1 MTISKRNTEGKR
13 LTIGYVPQQ
22 ISSFNAGFPSTVL
35 ELVQSGRYTKGK
47 WFKRLNEE
55 DHLEVEKALKM
66 VEMWELR
73 HRKIGDL
80 SGGQKQKICIARML
94 ASNPDLL
101 MLDEPTTAVDYDSR
115 KGFYEFMHHLV
126 KNHNRTVV
134 MVTHEQNEVQQFLDK
149 VIRLER
155 RKRRMEMF
163 DLEFMRRAFLAGGM
177 IAIMAPI
184 LGVYLVL
191 RRQALMADT
200 LSHISLSGVAI
211 GFFSAPIL
219 PQRA

>member
-1 MTISKRNTEGKR
+1 M
-13 LTIGYVPQQ
+13 
-22 ISSFNAGFPSTVL
+22 L

-55 DHLEVEKALKM
+55 DHIEVEKALKM

-155 RKRRMEMF
+155 GEK
-163 DLEFMRRAFLAGGM
+163 GGWKC
-177 IAIMAPI
+177 
-184 LGVYLVL
+184 LTWNSCDEL
-191 RRQALMADT
+191 
-200 LSHISLSGVAI
+200 
-211 GFFSAPIL
+211 F
-219 PQRA
+219 

>member
-1 MTISKRNTEGKR
+1 MLKPWEGTVTISKRNTEGKR

-115 KGFYEFMHHLV
+115 KGFYEFYASPREKSQPHSCDGYS
-126 KNHNRTVV
+126 RT
-134 MVTHEQNEVQQFLDK
+134 
-149 VIRLER
+149 
-155 RKRRMEMF
+155 KRST
-163 DLEFMRRAFLAGGM
+163 
-177 IAIMAPI
+177 AIF
-184 LGVYLVL
+184 
-191 RRQALMADT
+191 R
-200 LSHISLSGVAI
+200 
-211 GFFSAPIL
+211 
-219 PQRA
+219 